1 MQANEEEKKSEEE
14 VLLEYQEDASI
25 DDENSVERDL
35 LLLRAR
41 QDRIRDFL
49 AVEED
54 SSESSDS
61 HTVTEV
67 AKQPLVK
74 KQISSSSR
82 WVRCLVDLPLIL
94 IMTSWLLCSGCLALY
109 HQIYEP
115 LFDRAQR
122 TDTDLLHE
130 YTYYERHCNQYDIST
145 HTASDLLLPERD
157 GVSHMLQHGAAVI
170 PQVLTKHTV
179 EELRAYIMHRNAA
192 VTDREA
198 YPVSQGESRV
208 SYGIDATEHPAV
220 TQALKEV
227 AEHPLLRPLLQELLG
242 DIDPAVAEITAITSW
257 AGAVSQV
264 WHPDTKS
271 DGNALKFART
281 YSHSYSLFLPLQN
294 VTERM
299 GATDLCPGTHYCAND
314 LDAVCE
320 ANKLGL
326 HLAGPQGQ
334 YFPAGHGA
342 LINQHVWH
350 RGSAHTDPEAPHRVV
365 FIVSFLARPRVHAN
379 DARQLSRGTYFHQK
393 WNMWGH
399 TLQDLQDASSMRWPF
414 SVLRAL
420 SLWKPRTR
428 HWGYDLVTAVYMRFS
443 NGQLEDEDLPLRFLP
458 KLKDLGFPK
467 FLQGRLL
474 SYRASQKQ
482 RWQLFLRETLEKTRD
497 FLTRVNLWTHGV
509 YVGCSF
515 LVALIRWQP
524 RMIPGTVFRWIQTN
538 AILALIGTGVYMR
551 ILQSRWG
558 QDVTSGQ
565 YLMRPF
571 PAVTLQHQSEKEL
584 SMRMPT
590 TLPQRTDVLI
600 GTRYDAAFLGSY
612 DQWLDFHP
620 GNMRL
625 IQWAK
630 QNAEFYKSNHDS
642 ALWSLF
648 EESHLKDLEKG
659 RFLLQDYR
667 TGDWRVM
674 SESQKRKR
682 IRHELQERA
691 FGILRELQKS
701 IRWLMA
707 DLRFGFECRRSSR
720 MCTVSQENLR
730 RWEDALFEPT
740 AVHVKTRSNN
750 TQLTLPSLSRVHTFL
765 RPINGRRTS
774 RKKSSISPQP
784 FHDETFKVGDLVWCT
799 QDGTSWYPG
808 TVLAEQ
814 PYGHFTIAYN
824 DGTVD
829 YEVLPSRLRPQEP
842 VTQGDRVLGCYSD
855 EFHDC
860 YPGVIERVW
869 PSGGAMIVFEDGDV
883 EWHMTPDRYYKEPFA
898 YAWEY
903 YA

>member
-1 MQANEEEKKSEEE
+1 MQANQEEKKSEEE
-14 VLLEYQEDASI
+14 ALRDYQEEAST
-25 DDENSVERDL
+25 DDEHGVERDL
-35 LLLRAR
+35 LLLRTR
-41 QDRIRDFL
+41 QEQIRDFL
-49 AVEED
+49 AAESSED
-54 SSESSDS
+54 ESSDS
-61 HTVTEV
+61 QTVTEEV
-67 AKQPLVK
+67 KQPPVK
-74 KQISSSSR
+74 RQTFSSSR
-82 WVRCLVDLPLIL
+82 WVKCLIDLPLIV
-94 IMTSWLLCSGCLALY
+94 IMTSWLLCSGCLTLY
-109 HQIYEP
+109 HQFYEP

-145 HTASDLLLPERD
+145 HTASDLLLPERG

-170 PQVLTKHTV
+170 PQVLTKDTV
-179 EELRAYIMHRNAA
+179 EELRAYIMHRNAG

-242 DIDPAVAEITAITSW
+242 DVDPAVAEITAITSW

-399 TLQDLQDASSMRWPF
+399 TLRDLQDASSMRWPF

-420 SLWKPRTR
+420 SFWKPRTR

-474 SYRASQKQ
+474 SRRASQKQ
-482 RWQLFLRETLEKTRD
+482 RWQFFLRETLEKTRD
-497 FLTRVNLWTHGV
+497 FLTRVNLWTHGI
-509 YVGCSF
+509 YLACLF
-515 LVALIRWQP
+515 LVALVRWQP
-524 RMIPGTVFRWIQTN
+524 RLVPTTIFRWTQTH
-538 AILALIGTGVYMR
+538 AILVLIATGVYMR
-551 ILQSRWG
+551 ILQSQWG
-558 QDVTSGQ
+558 HDVTSGR

-584 SMRMPT
+584 SVRMPT

-600 GTRYDAAFLGSY
+600 GTRYDAPFLGSY

-625 IQWAK
+625 IQWTK
-630 QNAEFYKSNHDS
+630 QNAGFYKSNHNS

-648 EESHLKDLEKG
+648 EESQLKDLEKG

-667 TGDWRVM
+667 TGDWRIM

-691 FGILRELQKS
+691 YGILRELQRS
-701 IRWLMA
+701 IRCLMA
-707 DLRFGFECRRSSR
+707 DLRFGFQCRGNSR
-720 MCTVSQENLR
+720 MCTESQESLR
-730 RWEDALFEPT
+730 RWEDTLFEPT
-740 AVHVKTRSNN
+740 SVYVKTRSN
-750 TQLTLPSLSRVHTFL
+750 TTHLTLPSLLRVNSFL
-765 RPINGRRTS
+765 RPINDRRTS
-774 RKKSSISPQP
+774 RKRSSMPPQSV
-784 FHDETFKVGDLVWCT
+784 HDETFKVGDLVWCIHDNT
-799 QDGTSWYPG
+799 FWYPG
-808 TVLAEQ
+808 TVLQEQ
-814 PYGHFTIAYN
+814 PHGHFTIAYN

-829 YEVLPSRLRPQEP
+829 YEVQPSRLRPQEP

-855 EFHDC
+855 EFRDC

-869 PSGGAMIVFEDGDV
+869 PSGGVMIVFEDGDV
-883 EWHMTPDRYYKEPFA
+883 EWHMTPDRFYKEPFA